1 MATFNKNLNIGI
13 LPNELKSK
21 ISSYY
26 ASPEFT
32 PTKKSSDFASL
43 LAKKHLQIKRYNAKL
58 RYRAFMQQSLS
69 LKLTKYKKKLGVPEL
84 NTLKKID

>member
-43 LAKKHLQIKRYNAKL
+43 
-58 RYRAFMQQSLS
+58 
-69 LKLTKYKKKLGVPEL
+69 
-84 NTLKKID
+84 

>member
-58 RYRAFMQQSLS
+58 RYRAFMQQCKACLQIRIKMALYRSC
-69 LKLTKYKKKLGVPEL
+69 
-84 NTLKKID
+84 